1 MGVGNLRGEAHP
13 RAKLTNEEVIKIR
26 ELYSM
31 GFSTNVISR
40 NFKVS
45 KWNIQEIVDEKTW
58 KHLL

>member
-1 MGVGNLRGEAHP
+1 MGTGNLRGEAHP
-13 RAKLTNEEVIKIR
+13 RAKLTTKQVIEIR
-26 ELYSM
+26 ELHGM

-45 KWNIQEIVDEKTW
+45 KWNIESIVRGKSW

>member
-13 RAKLTNEEVIKIR
+13 RAKLTNDEVIKIR
-26 ELYSM
+26 KLYRM

-40 NFKVS
+40 NFKIS
-45 KWNIQEIVDEKTW
+45 KWNIEEIIRGRTW